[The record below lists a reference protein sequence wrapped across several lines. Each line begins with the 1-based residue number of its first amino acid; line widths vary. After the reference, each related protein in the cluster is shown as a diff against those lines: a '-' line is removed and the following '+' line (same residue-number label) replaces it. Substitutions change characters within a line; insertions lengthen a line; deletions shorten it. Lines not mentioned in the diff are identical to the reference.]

1 MENNCFTIGKSF
13 DIQLLEQTHLA
24 SKKKKTSMQ
33 NFGAGHWDFEYPT
46 LMEVKNY
53 M

>member
-1 MENNCFTIGKSF
+1 
-13 DIQLLEQTHLA
+13 
-24 SKKKKTSMQ
+24 MQ

-53 M
+53 MYHEKCDR